1 MVVHPSASSK
11 AIKQGVWQKLLIA
24 DETKLKEMF
33 VVQLTTAN
41 GLFGLGLPELALVG
55 GAAVLLFGEQNYS

>member
-1 MVVHPSASSK
+1 M
-11 AIKQGVWQKLLIA
+11 
-24 DETKLKEMF
+24 

-55 GAAVLLFGEQNYS
+55 GAAVLLFGEQNWGNFSSLRAVTMCCQPSKAKIEL